1 MKKVIKKLSLLLI
14 FTLIIGSMTACE
26 KEDTMP
32 DNTASAQEQTN
43 SQNTENSEN
52 TQKNPYEN
60 ISTQPPTEEPTKEPF
75 DVTKAYANKP
85 YTDEFAVQR
94 VEELQYIDD
103 YSLYYLSS
111 SEPSPIFYE
120 GFYKERGKYNVN
132 LQQYDYDMD
141 NETVRQY
148 FDVYEYSKLASAG
161 AVKILDSFACKDKST
176 DRILYYCYYTI
187 THWSENEKNDTID
200 YYRDVMTV
208 SIKDKS
214 ISAQEKIAI
223 RTALEIPKEI
233 SGEHDFHNVI

>member
-1 MKKVIKKLSLLLI
+1 MIKKISLLL
-14 FTLIIGSMTACE
+14 TVMLLIGSMSAC
-26 KEDTMP
+26 KKGDTNP
-32 DNTASAQEQTN
+32 NATPSQVQEQQTD
-43 SQNTENSEN
+43 SQKTSSDTA
-52 TQKNPYEN
+52 TQEPTP
-60 ISTQPPTEEPTKEPF
+60 TQPPTEEPTKEPF

-85 YTDEFAVQR
+85 YTDEFALQR
-94 VEELQYIDD
+94 IDEMQYIDD
-103 YSLYYLSS
+103 YSLYFLSS

-120 GFYKERGKYNVN
+120 GFYRERGKFNVN
-132 LQQYDYDMD
+132 LQNYDYDLD

-161 AVKILDSFACKDKST
+161 AVKILDSFACHDKST
-176 DRILYYCYYTI
+176 DRVLYYCYYTI
-187 THWSENEKNDTID
+187 THWSENEKNDTVD

-208 SIKDKS
+208 SIKDKT